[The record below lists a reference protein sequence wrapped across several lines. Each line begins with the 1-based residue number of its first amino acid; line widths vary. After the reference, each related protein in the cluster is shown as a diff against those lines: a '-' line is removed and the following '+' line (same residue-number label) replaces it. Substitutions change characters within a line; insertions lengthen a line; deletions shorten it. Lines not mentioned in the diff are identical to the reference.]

1 MHKIKDNMFFIMNM
15 MKREMENMK
24 NNANITCRDKS
35 TISEMK
41 NTIHRNYSR
50 FHTGN
55 KNASGTEV
63 TATGKYG
70 ALKNKPTG

>member
-1 MHKIKDNMFFIMNM
+1 
-15 MKREMENMK
+15 MENTK

-41 NTIHRNYSR
+41 NTTHGNYSR

-55 KNASGTEV
+55 KNASGTEA

-70 ALKNKPTG
+70 ALKNKVLVTHWVIFSGIIYV